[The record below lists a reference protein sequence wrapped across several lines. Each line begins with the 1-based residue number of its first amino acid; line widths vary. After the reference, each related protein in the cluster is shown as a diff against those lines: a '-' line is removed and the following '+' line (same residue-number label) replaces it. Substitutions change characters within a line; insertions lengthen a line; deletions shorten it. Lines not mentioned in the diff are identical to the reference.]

1 MSNDLVSEA
10 AMHHHEDFVHLE
22 DTGLE
27 FTTTCDLERLRSLVS
42 QWLEIIGEDPHREG
56 LVRTPQRVAE
66 AWAFLTRG
74 YRQNLHEIVN
84 GAIFHV
90 EQDTMVVVKG
100 IEFYSM
106 CEHHLLPFFG
116 HVHIG
121 YLPRGRILGL
131 SKFARIVDLYAR
143 RLQVQER
150 LTHQIAEA
158 IAELLDPQ
166 GVAVVAD
173 GIHLCMMMRGVEKQ
187 HARTTTSAMLGIFR
201 ESAAAREEFYR
212 LLSAGS

>member
-1 MSNDLVSEA
+1 MTQPERVIEA
-10 AMHHHEDFVHLE
+10 E
-22 DTGLE
+22 DTGLR
-27 FTTTCDLERLRSLVS
+27 FATSCDLARLQELVAE
-42 QWLEIIGEDPHREG
+42 WLELIGEDPQREG
-56 LVRTPQRVAE
+56 LERTPQRVAE

-74 YRQNLHEIVN
+74 YRQNLQEIVN

-90 EQDTMVVVKG
+90 EENTMVVVKG

-116 HVHIG
+116 HIHIG
-121 YLPRGRILGL
+121 YLPQGKILGL

-150 LTHQIAEA
+150 LTQQVAQA
-158 IAELLDPQ
+158 IQDLLAPQ

-187 HARTTTSAMLGIFR
+187 HARTTTSALLGIFR
-201 ESAAAREEFYR
+201 ESFEARDEFYR
-212 LLSAGS
+212 VLSTTT

>member
-1 MSNDLVSEA
+1 MTTSERII
-10 AMHHHEDFVHLE
+10 EFE
-22 DTGLE
+22 DTGLR
-27 FTTTCDLERLRSLVS
+27 FATSCDLQRLEALVTE
-42 QWLEIIGEDPHREG
+42 WLELIGEDPSREG
-56 LVRTPQRVAE
+56 LERTPRRVAE

-74 YRQNLHEIVN
+74 YRQNLRELVN
-84 GAIFHV
+84 DAIFQV
-90 EQDTMVVVKG
+90 EENTMVVVKG
-100 IEFYSM
+100 IEFYSL

-116 HVHIG
+116 HIHIG

-150 LTHQIAEA
+150 LTQEVARA
-158 IAELLDPQ
+158 IEELLDPQ

-173 GIHLCMMMRGVEKQ
+173 GMHLCMMMRGVEKQ

-201 ESAAAREEFYR
+201 ESSAARDEFYR
-212 LLSAGS
+212 LLATTA

>member
-1 MSNDLVSEA
+1 MYHPERVIE
-10 AMHHHEDFVHLE
+10 FE
-22 DTGLE
+22 DTGLRFE
-27 FTTTCDLERLRSLVS
+27 TNCDLERLQALVTE
-42 QWLEIIGEDPHREG
+42 WLQLIGEDPSREG

-74 YRQNLHEIVN
+74 YRQKLDELVN

-90 EQDTMVVVKG
+90 EHDSMVVVKG

-116 HVHIG
+116 EIHIG
-121 YLPRGRILGL
+121 YLPNGRILGL
-131 SKFARIVDLYAR
+131 SKFARIADLFAR

-150 LTHQIAEA
+150 LTQQIAQA
-158 IAELLDPQ
+158 IDEVLQPR
-166 GVAVVAD
+166 GVAVVVD

-187 HARTTTSAMLGIFR
+187 RARTTTSAMLGVFR
-201 ESAAAREEFYR
+201 DSAAMREEFYR
-212 LLSAGS
+212 LLATSS

>member
-1 MSNDLVSEA
+1 MTHPERVIEA
-10 AMHHHEDFVHLE
+10 E
-22 DTGLE
+22 DTGLR
-27 FTTTCDLERLRSLVS
+27 FTTSVNLTRLRELVAE
-42 QWLEIIGEDPHREG
+42 WLELIGEDPEREG
-56 LVRTPQRVAE
+56 LERTPQRVAE

-74 YRQNLHEIVN
+74 YRQNLREIVN
-84 GAIFHV
+84 EAIFHV
-90 EQDTMVVVKG
+90 EENTMVVVKG

-116 HVHIG
+116 HIHIG
-121 YLPRGRILGL
+121 YLPQGKILGL

-150 LTHQIAEA
+150 LTQQVAQA
-158 IAELLDPQ
+158 IQDLLAPQ

-201 ESAAAREEFYR
+201 ESPEARDEFYR
-212 LLSAGS
+212 LLSTTT

>member
-1 MSNDLVSEA
+1 MYHPERVIE
-10 AMHHHEDFVHLE
+10 FE
-22 DTGLE
+22 DTGLRFE
-27 FTTTCDLERLRSLVS
+27 TNCDLERLQALVTE
-42 QWLEIIGEDPHREG
+42 WLQLIGEDPSREG

-74 YRQNLHEIVN
+74 YRQKLDELVN

-90 EQDTMVVVKG
+90 DHDSMVVVKG

-116 HVHIG
+116 EIHIG
-121 YLPRGRILGL
+121 YLPNGRILGL
-131 SKFARIVDLYAR
+131 SKFARIADLFAR

-150 LTHQIAEA
+150 LTQQIAQA
-158 IAELLDPQ
+158 IDEVLQPR
-166 GVAVVAD
+166 GVAVVVD

-187 HARTTTSAMLGIFR
+187 RARTTTSAMLGVFR
-201 ESAAAREEFYR
+201 DSAEMREEFYR
-212 LLSAGS
+212 LLATSS